1 MKNYLFRLGILFIFL
16 MTACAS
22 PAANQDAGSIEE
34 NSSEVVMETAAPSET
49 PETSPEA
56 TVETSEPE
64 PTAAATMTP
73 TAAPTRTPTVVE
85 GSLISKSKDQE
96 AKEES
101 ANTEGEKSETV
112 NIPGTGEVDKST
124 LLLPDLITLP
134 PFDLRYIIDDEHDHK
149 YIRFSNAVYNNG
161 TGDMEF
167 FGEMDS
173 DGKTINVTQW
183 ISTTTGSYV
192 TLEVGEFIFHQV
204 HNHYHWE
211 EFSDYQV
218 WSTDESFNII
228 EPVATSDKV
237 SYCLRDFEPVKD
249 LIPDYEAP
257 EITPKW
263 PKYDSCYW
271 KHQGLSV
278 GWSDTYKEEV
288 AGQVVDISELENGV
302 YALISTADPANK
314 LQEADEYNNT
324 AVIYFKIEGRIL
336 SRVEEP

>member
-1 MKNYLFRLGILFIFL
+1 MKNYLLRLGILLVFL
-16 MTACAS
+16 MTACTS
-22 PAANQDAGSIEE
+22 PSANDASIEE
-34 NSSEVVMETAAPSET
+34 GEPGVMAETSTPSAT
-49 PETSPEA
+49 PEAVKQPVA
-56 TVETSEPE
+56 ETSNPK
-64 PTAAATMTP
+64 PTVAATLTP
-73 TAAPTRTPTVVE
+73 TASPTSTPTTVE
-85 GSLISKSKDQE
+85 GSLTSKSQDPG
-96 AKEES
+96 AGEES
-101 ANTEGEKSETV
+101 TSSEGEKPETLV
-112 NIPGTGEVDKST
+112 IPGTGEVDKNT

-134 PFDLRYIIDDEHDHK
+134 PFDLRYIIDDEHDRK

-167 FGEMDS
+167 FGEMDP

-192 TLEVGEFIFHQV
+192 TLDVGEFIFHQV

-211 EFSDYQV
+211 GFSDYQV

-228 EPVATSDKV
+228 EPLATSDKV

-249 LIPDYEAP
+249 LIPDYEEP
-257 EITPKW
+257 EITSKW

-271 KHQGLSV
+271 EHQGLSV
-278 GWSDTYKEEV
+278 GWSDTYEEKI
-288 AGQVVDISELENGV
+288 AGQVVNISELEDGI

-314 LQEADEYNNT
+314 LLEAEENNNT